1 MKTRHVVSTLAV
13 VAGFSCV
20 LGWFLATN
28 PPLPPVRS
36 IVLEVAPLPSS
47 DSVSRGCALLV
58 SNASNYSVE
67 YAKGFN
73 KIWVEIAYVSNDV
86 WQTHEV
92 RTPGV
97 GSFLLAP
104 RAVIKDTIKV
114 PETATVFKVGL
125 HITSL
130 TWRGRFA
137 FRMSGSAIS
146 GRLAPLTGFLLVQD
160 EKKRSRTEWSDEQNV
175 AYLWNGN

>member
-1 MKTRHVVSTLAV
+1 MKTRCVVFLLTV

-20 LGWFLATN
+20 LGWFLVTN
-28 PPLPPVRS
+28 PPLPPLRS
-36 IVLEVAPLPSS
+36 IVLEITPLPSS
-47 DSVSRGCALLV
+47 DNVSRGCALAV
-58 SNASNYSVE
+58 SNASNYPVE

-73 KIWVEIAYVSNDV
+73 KIWVDIAYVSNGV

-104 RAVIKDTIKV
+104 HAVIKDTIKV
-114 PETATVFKVGL
+114 PEAATVFKVGL
-125 HITSL
+125 HSTSL

-137 FRMSGSAIS
+137 FRMSGSQI
-146 GRLAPLTGFLLVQD
+146 GRHLAPLMGFLLVQD
-160 EKKRSRTEWSDEQNV
+160 EKKRSRAEWTEEQNV
-175 AYLWNGN
+175 AHLWKGN

>member
-1 MKTRHVVSTLAV
+1 MNKRHVVFTLIV
-13 VAGFSCV
+13 VAGFSSA

-28 PPLPPVRS
+28 PPLPPARS
-36 IVLEVAPLPSS
+36 IILEVAHLPSS
-47 DSVSRGCALLV
+47 DSVSRRCTILV

-67 YAKGFN
+67 YAEGFN
-73 KIWVEIAYVSNDV
+73 KIWFEIAYVSNGV
-86 WQTHEV
+86 WQTYEV

-104 RAVIKDTIKV
+104 HAVVKDTVKV
-114 PETATVFKVGL
+114 PETTSVFKVGL

-137 FRMSGSAIS
+137 FRMFGSKI
-146 GRLAPLTGFLLVQD
+146 GRHLGPLMGFLLVQD

-175 AYLWNGN
+175 THLWKGN